1 MKDFLLSHLHNSP
14 DMFITAYMKLSVWEC
29 NHVNNANA
37 NSTNPIQRECYK
49 SIVQKAFCQLG
60 PRCGKAQDYEVCIN
74 IIAAQR
80 LVGHNIAPYVC
91 VEIGD
96 QKRQTSKCEST
107 NCPFYN
113 EYFVFDF
120 HLPQEVLFDKI
131 IKISVFHSKNIVS
144 GKTIIGTFKVDIW
157 TVYSQP
163 EHQFFHKW
171 APLTDT
177 NDIAGGIKG
186 YLKCDISVMGKGDI
200 KKATRPGKDGQDED
214 IEGNLLLPPGFPME
228 QKCAKIA
235 VSIYRAEG
243 LSMVQNKLISSMKK
257 VFTKD
262 IKDLINPSVV
272 VYYADQKGRTSVK
285 KNCAEPIWNEQIIFT
300 ELFPVL
306 CRRMKIQIRDLENP
320 VAIGTHFIDMTK
332 ISHSGDKGFL
342 PTFGPA
348 WINLYGSSMT
358 EEDKE
363 LDEGIGEG
371 SAYRGRLLISI
382 DIKVFEKVDSEAKE
396 TEVVTKIIP
405 AINERLLGNPIE
417 FLLFAAFLEASMI
430 DRRHGDKA
438 IKFQVTIGSYGENL
452 AEMKKTNLVTK
463 ENEEETCLTK
473 ESLSPSDS
481 ISVSCTSSVSP
492 CITHSC
498 RAYCHM
504 PYEKVKP
511 CVYIRN
517 LWEDHRW
524 RIFNANRMDLIATK
538 LEEGINIVAET
549 VNQKSTTTE
558 EAEKML
564 ILVLMELHHGCLL
577 FLSNITD
584 QGSSYWTKLDERR
597 LEACRSELT
606 LIAQQAATLCE
617 ESLPLKEKLK
627 SSQLFLQKI
636 QHLQDELPGKHV
648 LGQKGRTVQAKV
660 DVYFWLGVKNSEQ
673 DTSFLNGL
681 PKGYELT
688 MSQLQDS
695 SDEVSLLYHIK
706 HEYQLRTHLFQARGL
721 LAIDDNGL
729 SDPFARVL
737 FSTSSQSTEIAER
750 TLSPTWDQTLVF
762 QEIVLYGDPKD
773 IQDRPPKVII
783 EIFDHN
789 KGGRFEFI
797 GQTCTLPAVKLSDE
811 KYQQPHF
818 PPLLDFVPIYWGD
831 MVAGELLAAFE
842 LLQVILAG
850 KHCLTEIDGLSNTE
864 FGPIVQVPLG
874 IRPIVRKYRIEVL
887 FWGLRDLKRLQVVSA
902 IRPRVDIECAGKGI
916 KSSVLLNYQRHPNF
930 SVTVK
935 EFEVDLPEDGRL
947 HPPIEIHVI
956 NCGAFGSDVLL
967 GSHTVM
973 PLARFFSAQH
983 RNAQEQV
990 QRIGFFQQV
999 TSSKLLAR
1007 NGTVQRDRHDFAKQ
1021 PVLLCIKMHCLGENH
1036 NLKTVVSKEM
1046 LLIEIKELVKTNGY
1060 ICYLPVFCFV
1070 LELENTIVNVETDNL
1085 IETADSGWMTV
1096 DQKGYLAELV
1106 TARSHKLDPNNDYNQ
1121 KKSGSRHAAKPSCA
1135 SYEVYH
1141 LSESEVPTSTPE
1153 QKHIQAPLPE
1163 NDELDWWSKYYAS
1176 IEDTSKSPIS
1186 YGQGHRGENSAPKQ
1200 ITKADNGLEGF
1211 NKNIFM
1217 NIEENLQK
1225 TLRNTTQHLIPRSS
1239 KTDKT
1244 GRECEIQTIK
1254 VLQVYTST
1262 LESEFNNFEDWLYT
1276 FPLYRGKAVSNE
1288 VAVEED
1294 RVVGKFKGS
1303 FCVYSCSSRQLPSV
1317 FTNIPSNN
1325 PVKVIIRIYVVRA
1338 TSLHP
1343 ADPNGKADPY
1353 IRIRLGSQEISDME
1367 NYVSKQLNPVFGR
1380 CFQLTATFPAETLLS
1395 VSIYDWDLLS
1405 SDDLIGETL
1414 IDLENRYYS
1423 RHRATCGLPFK
1434 YNVSGYNAWRDAM
1447 KPTQIL
1453 AKLCRENKI
1462 PAPDYLPKLQK
1473 VKVANCWFQN
1483 TTEQTNYWRKLIDE
1497 KQINEELALVVLHSW
1512 QEVPH
1517 KGYKLVPEH
1526 VETRPLFN
1534 HEKPGVTQGYLQMWV
1549 DMFPTDIPTPGA
1561 PVDISPRKP
1570 QRFELRVTIWNTE
1583 DVVLADVNQ
1592 ITGLQSCDIYVTG
1605 WLQGKEDQ
1613 RERTDVYYNSFTGEG
1628 KFNWR
1633 FVFRFDYL
1641 NAEKKMVVTRKQ
1653 SLFSVDKT
1661 ECKVP
1666 PVLMLQVWDADIVSA
1681 DDFLGSLHLDLTNF
1695 PWGAK
1700 TAQQCTLDMLK
1711 DDAPKVNMFKQRVL
1725 KGWWP
1730 FISQKRERDH
1740 MLTILTGKV
1749 EAELHLVTEEEAD
1762 KNPVGLGRNAPE
1774 PLEKPNRPDMLLS
1787 VFYAN
1792 AKSIA
1797 CMFWRSYKKYII
1809 IFLICFLLGLFLF
1822 LFLFNFPQ
1830 AISHKMV
1837 NG

>member
-1 MKDFLLSHLHNSP
+1 
-14 DMFITAYMKLSVWEC
+14 
-29 NHVNNANA
+29 
-37 NSTNPIQRECYK
+37 
-49 SIVQKAFCQLG
+49 
-60 PRCGKAQDYEVCIN
+60 KAQDYEVCIN

-332 ISHSGDKGFL
+332 ISHSGDKVSFL

-405 AINERLLGNPIE
+405 AINEASINKDRSTVIGLTQSGCLSKCGTGTTIHTNSVESLADFFFFLLLLLMKRLLGNPIE

-481 ISVSCTSSVSP
+481 ISVSCTSSMLAVK
-492 CITHSC
+492 TAFWVYMLYSC

-564 ILVLMELHHGCLL
+564 ILVLMELHHGCL
-577 FLSNITD
+577 NVTTPTNP
-584 QGSSYWTKLDERR
+584 QRSSSCQISLISY
-597 LEACRSELT
+597 SLT

-636 QHLQDELPGKHV
+636 QHLQDEPQQPFPDVLVWMLCGDKQVAYARIPARDIIYSPTECERGKSCMKVSTLFLMWPGPWP
-648 LGQKGRTVQAKV
+648 LEWFIPAKV

-681 PKGYELT
+681 PKGNENTKKVLFNKF
-688 MSQLQDS
+688 
-695 SDEVSLLYHIK
+695 K

-842 LLQVILAG
+842 LLQSFFS
-850 KHCLTEIDGLSNTE
+850 KHLKVKCNTDIDEVDCLTEIDGLSNTE

-983 RNAQEQV
+983 RNAQVKHRNKEQV
-990 QRIGFFQQV
+990 TGLTISGLIAIDEKNILEQYRCRVG
-999 TSSKLLAR
+999 
-1007 NGTVQRDRHDFAKQ
+1007 
-1021 PVLLCIKMHCLGENH
+1021 
-1036 NLKTVVSKEM
+1036 LKRTYK
-1046 LLIEIKELVKTNGY
+1046 
-1060 ICYLPVFCFV
+1060 
-1070 LELENTIVNVETDNL
+1070 
-1085 IETADSGWMTV
+1085 
-1096 DQKGYLAELV
+1096 
-1106 TARSHKLDPNNDYNQ
+1106 
-1121 KKSGSRHAAKPSCA
+1121 
-1135 SYEVYH
+1135 
-1141 LSESEVPTSTPE
+1141 SEVPTSTPE

-1176 IEDTSKSPIS
+1176 IEDTS
-1186 YGQGHRGENSAPKQ
+1186 
-1200 ITKADNGLEGF
+1200 
-1211 NKNIFM
+1211 KNIFM

-1254 VLQVYTST
+1254 VYTST

-1434 YNVSGYNAWRDAM
+1434 YNVIKIYNKSFDGFCLTQVLLDPAGGLCCIVFLLTLHESVWGELRNGYTVLKKGQW
-1447 KPTQIL
+1447 PS
-1453 AKLCRENKI
+1453 
-1462 PAPDYLPKLQK
+1462 PPDGPPPQSY
-1473 VKVANCWFQN
+1473 
-1483 TTEQTNYWRKLIDE
+1483 E

-1730 FISQKRERDH
+1730 FISQKLVKEFHVDFRVGSLVNKEKNKP
-1740 MLTILTGKV
+1740 LTKKLAPLMFKPVSSQLMVLRGKV

-1830 AISHKMV
+1830 AISHKMTSILKKC
-1837 NG
+1837 

>member
-1 MKDFLLSHLHNSP
+1 
-14 DMFITAYMKLSVWEC
+14 
-29 NHVNNANA
+29 
-37 NSTNPIQRECYK
+37 
-49 SIVQKAFCQLG
+49 
-60 PRCGKAQDYEVCIN
+60 
-74 IIAAQR
+74 
-80 LVGHNIAPYVC
+80 
-91 VEIGD
+91 
-96 QKRQTSKCEST
+96 
-107 NCPFYN
+107 
-113 EYFVFDF
+113 
-120 HLPQEVLFDKI
+120 
-131 IKISVFHSKNIVS
+131 
-144 GKTIIGTFKVDIW
+144 
-157 TVYSQP
+157 

-405 AINERLLGNPIE
+405 AINEASINKKRLLGNPIE

-636 QHLQDELPGKHV
+636 QHLQDE
-648 LGQKGRTVQAKV
+648 
-660 DVYFWLGVKNSEQ
+660 
-673 DTSFLNGL
+673 
-681 PKGYELT
+681 
-688 MSQLQDS
+688 
-695 SDEVSLLYHIK
+695 
-706 HEYQLRTHLFQARGL
+706 
-721 LAIDDNGL
+721 
-729 SDPFARVL
+729 
-737 FSTSSQSTEIAER
+737 IAER

-842 LLQVILAG
+842 LLQFSLYIQNKNLPE
-850 KHCLTEIDGLSNTE
+850 LQLRQIDGLSNTE

-935 EFEVDLPEDGRL
+935 EFEV
-947 HPPIEIHVI
+947 
-956 NCGAFGSDVLL
+956 
-967 GSHTVM
+967 
-973 PLARFFSAQH
+973 
-983 RNAQEQV
+983 
-990 QRIGFFQQV
+990 
-999 TSSKLLAR
+999 
-1007 NGTVQRDRHDFAKQ
+1007 
-1021 PVLLCIKMHCLGENH
+1021 
-1036 NLKTVVSKEM
+1036 
-1046 LLIEIKELVKTNGY
+1046 
-1060 ICYLPVFCFV
+1060 
-1070 LELENTIVNVETDNL
+1070 
-1085 IETADSGWMTV
+1085 
-1096 DQKGYLAELV
+1096 
-1106 TARSHKLDPNNDYNQ
+1106 
-1121 KKSGSRHAAKPSCA
+1121 
-1135 SYEVYH
+1135 
-1141 LSESEVPTSTPE
+1141 
-1153 QKHIQAPLPE
+1153 
-1163 NDELDWWSKYYAS
+1163 
-1176 IEDTSKSPIS
+1176 
-1186 YGQGHRGENSAPKQ
+1186 
-1200 ITKADNGLEGF
+1200 
-1211 NKNIFM
+1211 
-1217 NIEENLQK
+1217 
-1225 TLRNTTQHLIPRSS
+1225 
-1239 KTDKT
+1239 
-1244 GRECEIQTIK
+1244 
-1254 VLQVYTST
+1254 
-1262 LESEFNNFEDWLYT
+1262 
-1276 FPLYRGKAVSNE
+1276 
-1288 VAVEED
+1288 
-1294 RVVGKFKGS
+1294 
-1303 FCVYSCSSRQLPSV
+1303 
-1317 FTNIPSNN
+1317 
-1325 PVKVIIRIYVVRA
+1325 A

-1434 YNVSGYNAWRDAM
+1434 YNVYTPGPRWGPLVIFQLHHQYRDVLSNF
-1447 KPTQIL
+1447 PHL
-1453 AKLCRENKI
+1453 KI
-1462 PAPDYLPKLQK
+1462 TTLYKDFIFNVDYTSP
-1473 VKVANCWFQN
+1473 
-1483 TTEQTNYWRKLIDE
+1483 DE

>member
-1 MKDFLLSHLHNSP
+1 K
-14 DMFITAYMKLSVWEC
+14 
-29 NHVNNANA
+29 
-37 NSTNPIQRECYK
+37 
-49 SIVQKAFCQLG
+49 
-60 PRCGKAQDYEVCIN
+60 VCIN

-481 ISVSCTSSVSP
+481 ISVSCTSSP
-492 CITHSC
+492 PHTHTLSHSHNVAYREFFLC

-564 ILVLMELHHGCLL
+564 ILVLMELHHGCLHNYRPI
-577 FLSNITD
+577 SISAQIQVYPNIR
-584 QGSSYWTKLDERR
+584 SSCQISLIRYNIILYTHYKLQI
-597 LEACRSELT
+597 SFIFT
-606 LIAQQAATLCE
+606 PK
-617 ESLPLKEKLK
+617 SLPLKEKLK

-636 QHLQDELPGKHV
+636 QHLQDEPQQPFPDVLVWMLCGDKQVAYARIPARDIIYSPTECERGKSCMKVSTLFLMLPGKHV

-695 SDEVSLLYHIK
+695 SDEVSLLYHSKWYWLSFFVK

-842 LLQVILAG
+842 LLQASVLHYIS
-850 KHCLTEIDGLSNTE
+850 HRLSYLDIPSIYL
-864 FGPIVQVPLG
+864 FIVPLG

-983 RNAQEQV
+983 RNAQATLKIPKQKKE
-990 QRIGFFQQV
+990 RIETQNKNAPPNWLHASPLLGTMCSIKQTLLTVMLLLF
-999 TSSKLLAR
+999 SSE
-1007 NGTVQRDRHDFAKQ
+1007 V
-1021 PVLLCIKMHCLGENH
+1021 VCLG
-1036 NLKTVVSKEM
+1036 
-1046 LLIEIKELVKTNGY
+1046 
-1060 ICYLPVFCFV
+1060 
-1070 LELENTIVNVETDNL
+1070 
-1085 IETADSGWMTV
+1085 W
-1096 DQKGYLAELV
+1096 
-1106 TARSHKLDPNNDYNQ
+1106 
-1121 KKSGSRHAAKPSCA
+1121 
-1135 SYEVYH
+1135 
-1141 LSESEVPTSTPE
+1141 ESEVPTSTPE

-1176 IEDTSKSPIS
+1176 IEDTSKIS
-1186 YGQGHRGENSAPKQ
+1186 VLQHNSAPKQ

-1254 VLQVYTST
+1254 VYTST

-1434 YNVSGYNAWRDAM
+1434 YNVFQFSEM
-1447 KPTQIL
+1447 KGSMYITSLLHSLCWLLLDPAGGLWQKQINT
-1453 AKLCRENKI
+1453 KHYTTDI
-1462 PAPDYLPKLQK
+1462 FPSTVDYTSP
-1473 VKVANCWFQN
+1473 
-1483 TTEQTNYWRKLIDE
+1483 DE